1 MQVMKEPAAKLAKPS
16 TSVLDASPVFSSRAK
31 TRVDEVKEKVRNF
44 LESETFVCPYM
55 EKYTTL
61 YKT

>member
-31 TRVDEVKEKVRNF
+31 TRVDEVKEKVGKG
-44 LESETFVCPYM
+44 TF
-55 EKYTTL
+55 
-61 YKT
+61 